1 LTESLVLSVI
11 GGSLGLLLA
20 FWMVD
25 VLVSF
30 APEGT
35 PRVGEIAIDTSVLAF
50 TFGVAVLTGVAF
62 GLAPALL
69 SARTNFNSALKE
81 GGRDARA
88 SSHGNRVRSALV
100 VAEVS
105 LALMLL
111 VGAGLLIKSF
121 INLQHVDPG
130 FIARGALRLDVGLP
144 RVRYADATRAAAFF
158 KQLLDRVEALPGVEA
173 AGGVSSL
180 PLSGGG

>member
-1 LTESLVLSVI
+1 MAL
-11 GGSLGLLLA
+11 
-20 FWMVD
+20 
-25 VLVSF
+25 
-30 APEGT
+30 
-35 PRVGEIAIDTSVLAF
+35 
-50 TFGVAVLTGVAF
+50 LTGLAF

-69 SARTNFNSALKE
+69 SSRTNFNSALKE

-88 SSHGNRVRSALV
+88 SAHGNRVRSALV

-130 FIARGALRLDVGLP
+130 FNAKGALRVDVGLP
-144 RVRYADATRAAAFF
+144 RVRYTEPTRAAAFF
-158 KQLLDRVEALPGVEA
+158 KQLIGSSSRLCRVSKRPARCP
-173 AGGVSSL
+173 SL
-180 PLSGGG
+180 PLSGGGTDTSFLIEGRPSLNPIASLFHISRR